1 MRLWRRLTVVTVVA
15 GALAVVI
22 LTTLEHGAVPPGPGP
37 VITGPGVE
45 QHLDHS
51 HEEGHSPPPSE
62 DSAAGHFASASVTNA
77 ESIYPESRYTAPP
90 LLAAS
95 LTFVAIVV
103 AIAALPAVREVCGH
117 GLRLRAKRAN
127 SAA

>member
-1 MRLWRRLTVVTVVA
+1 MRLWRRLTVVAVVA
-15 GALAVVI
+15 GALAVGI
-22 LTTLEHGAVPPGPGP
+22 LTTIEHGAVPPGPA
-37 VITGPGVE
+37 VTGPGVE

-117 GLRLRAKRAN
+117 RLRLRAKRAN